1 MLLPAALLTLAYWPA
16 EPQQVSAQAWWA
28 VVYAAAFPQFIAFFF
43 WYGGLAS
50 GGIGKVGQLQLL
62 QVYCTLGFSALLL
75 GERTSLITWLAA
87 LLTMVFVWLARQAP
101 VGRVRETRAHLKHRG
116 TSGPD

>member
-1 MLLPAALLTLAYWPA
+1 M
-16 EPQQVSAQAWWA
+16 SAPAWWA
-28 VVYAAAFPQFIAFFF
+28 VGYAAVFPQFIAFFF

-75 GERTSLITWLAA
+75 GERTDLITWIAA
-87 LLTMVFVWLARQAP
+87 MLTMLFVWLARQAP
-101 VGRVRETRAHLKHRG
+101 VGRVQGSGTHLKHPD
-116 TSGPD
+116 TSSPD